1 MKPGLS
7 CDGTEFA
14 RGAIRVET
22 DCANRFGPQSEAI
35 HFQAAS
41 DLPDSKIPDKLGA
54 HLDAA
59 ARQRRVSKSQ
69 IIREA
74 IMAVLRKKKPALSAF
89 DLIKDACGIIQGG
102 PKDYASDSRHLR
114 EFGK

>member
-1 MKPGLS
+1 MTTIT
-7 CDGTEFA
+7 C
-14 RGAIRVET
+14 
-22 DCANRFGPQSEAI
+22 
-35 HFQAAS
+35 
-41 DLPDSKIPDKLGA
+41 KIPDKLRA
-54 HLDAA
+54 HLEAA

-74 IMAVLRKKKPALSAF
+74 ITAVLRKKKPAVSAF

-102 PKDYASDSRHLR
+102 PKDYASDSRHLK

>member
-1 MKPGLS
+1 ML
-7 CDGTEFA
+7 
-14 RGAIRVET
+14 RGCFRYCSMCNSV
-22 DCANRFGPQSEAI
+22 
-35 HFQAAS
+35 
-41 DLPDSKIPDKLGA
+41 LPSAMTTITCKIPDKLGA

-74 IMAVLRKKKPALSAF
+74 IVAVLRKKKPAVSAF